1 MNILKLD
8 SKLDLDKINNEI
20 EHARIKLYRSIDLE
34 DSSAA
39 IDKLKEQVEQINQVL
54 FRLNTDNETNS
65 DSLLEKSRSLKQIG
79 SILIEVAD
87 KRQESLPQTLLQ
99 QIKYIGAWFEGT
111 AKQYKIHA
119 LAKQTLKPSKE
130 QLIQFIELLID
141 FVAYHWETHPEEILE
156 REKTALYISEA
167 INSETLD
174 EIDSQIEE
182 LSHKFV
188 STTLLA
194 ADKVRLKK
202 LKDSSKSVDK
212 IMGWMINTPGWQG
225 DDLEYCLEIIK
236 NSRVQTEF

>member
-1 MNILKLD
+1 MNILKID

-20 EHARIKLYRSIDLE
+20 EHARIKLDRAIELE
-34 DSSAA
+34 DSNAA
-39 IDKLKEQVEQINQVL
+39 IDELKEQIEQINQVL
-54 FRLNTDNETNS
+54 FRLNTDNKTNS

-119 LAKQTLKPSKE
+119 FAKQTLKPSKE

-156 REKTALYISEA
+156 REKTALYIAEA
-167 INSETLD
+167 ISKTLD
-174 EIDSQIEE
+174 EIDSRIEE

-188 STTLLA
+188 TTTLLA

-202 LKDSSKSVDK
+202 LKDTSKSVDE
-212 IMGWMINTPGWQG
+212 IMGWMIDTPGWQG
-225 DDLEYCLEIIK
+225 DDLEYCLEIVK